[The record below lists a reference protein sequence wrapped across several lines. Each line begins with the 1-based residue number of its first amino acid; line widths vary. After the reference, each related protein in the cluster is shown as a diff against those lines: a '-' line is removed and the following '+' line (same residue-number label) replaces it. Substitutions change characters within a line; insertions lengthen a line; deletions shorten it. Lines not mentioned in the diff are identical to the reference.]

1 MRRPTVQGAARR
13 THRNKFRR
21 HGSPTGCFGG
31 IAEHPFGA
39 QYRTIACAT
48 HESGEYR
55 RIRGGTYCPGA
66 LSGQASGEFQL
77 RVGAH
82 LANAG

>member
-55 RIRGGTYCPGA
+55 RIRSRTYCPGA
-66 LSGQASGEFQL
+66 AIRASIWEQE
-77 RVGAH
+77 RRRA
-82 LANAG
+82 ARN